1 MPAVNN
7 KVINDIKASISRTEF
22 EKYIALLQFN
32 EKISKPDLVVFNVK
46 SELMAK
52 FIQTK
57 YAELIKKTYEKITN
71 INPNILITSKTEI
84 SKIKQQNIEQKKP
97 KSTFLIETY
106 NFDNFVVGES
116 NLQAYTCAKTVA
128 QNPGKDYNP
137 LFIYGPSGLGKT
149 HLLQSIGNYCIA
161 HNKSVI
167 CVTSVKFIEDFVY
180 HLKNETLDK
189 FKETYRNCDVLLIDD
204 IQFLQNKLTIQQEFF
219 HTYNDLKQKNGQ
231 IVMISDKAP
240 QFLQGFEERL
250 LSRFEGGKLIDIMP
264 PELETKIG
272 IMKQKLRENNL
283 NLSREVIEYISA
295 NLGNNIRQLEG
306 IIAEINFHQKILKIN
321 NIDMN
326 LIKPIVKN
334 RITQDK
340 KEISIDD
347 IVDCICTQLN
357 VKKSDLKSKKRVK
370 AIAQARQIAIFLS
383 KELTKNSMPV
393 IAMYFGLKDH
403 SAVSKNIKKVTEIIN
418 QNSYEATKISELKN
432 KIKKEKSENV

>member
-1 MPAVNN
+1 
-7 KVINDIKASISRTEF
+7 
-22 EKYIALLQFN
+22 
-32 EKISKPDLVVFNVK
+32 
-46 SELMAK
+46 
-52 FIQTK
+52 
-57 YAELIKKTYEKITN
+57 
-71 INPNILITSKTEI
+71 
-84 SKIKQQNIEQKKP
+84 
-97 KSTFLIETY
+97 
-106 NFDNFVVGES
+106 
-116 NLQAYTCAKTVA
+116 
-128 QNPGKDYNP
+128 
-137 LFIYGPSGLGKT
+137 
-149 HLLQSIGNYCIA
+149 
-161 HNKSVI
+161 
-167 CVTSVKFIEDFVY
+167 
-180 HLKNETLDK
+180 
-189 FKETYRNCDVLLIDD
+189 
-204 IQFLQNKLTIQQEFF
+204 
-219 HTYNDLKQKNGQ
+219 
-231 IVMISDKAP
+231 
-240 QFLQGFEERL
+240 
-250 LSRFEGGKLIDIMP
+250 MP
-264 PELETKIG
+264 PELETKIE

-347 IVDCICTQLN
+347 IVDCICTELN

-418 QNSYEATKISELKN
+418 QNGYEATKISELKN

>member
-1 MPAVNN
+1 MLAVNN

-84 SKIKQQNIEQKKP
+84 SKIKQKNIE
-97 KSTFLIETY
+97 
-106 NFDNFVVGES
+106 
-116 NLQAYTCAKTVA
+116 

-189 FKETYRNCDVLLIDD
+189 FKEIYRNCDVLLIDD

-347 IVDCICTQLN
+347 IVDCICTELN

-418 QNSYEATKISELKN
+418 QNGYEATKISELKN